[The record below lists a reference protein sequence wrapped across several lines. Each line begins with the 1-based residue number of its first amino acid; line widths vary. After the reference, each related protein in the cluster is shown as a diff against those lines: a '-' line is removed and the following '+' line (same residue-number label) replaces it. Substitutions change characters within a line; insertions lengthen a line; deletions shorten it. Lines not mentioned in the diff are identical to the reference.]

1 LKLPG
6 VAFLIAALICHA
18 TPTAAREAE
27 RFKGRSL
34 VEALQLLQ
42 AEGLRIVFTSAT
54 VTPGMRVTIEPRA
67 TAARQQLDEL
77 LAPHGLR
84 TRNGPRGILEIV
96 RLEATRRTSRPID
109 SRRETPER
117 PTDNTTVDGATE
129 APAPGPAYREYVTV
143 TERAPQGTDPGVA
156 AQVVLDRDEFD
167 RLYGSLA
174 DDPIRLVHALPFVAP
189 ADEFRSEFTVRGSP
203 FRHVDLVID
212 GISTH
217 WLTHST
223 YDRGATGSVAML
235 PTLAIESAT
244 LRAGAYPRRHGDRLG
259 PQLDLT
265 VREGSRHDFGL
276 RGAVG
281 GSSATLLG
289 EGPLGS
295 FGRGSWLAAFR
306 QSYLEWPAERAAT
319 RTPFGF
325 FDGLAKIVYDA
336 RANQQ
341 VAMTVLG
348 GTSTVDADD
357 RLGPTELGNG
367 MNRALGVNLSWR
379 SAITPALVVTQR
391 AAMVRHHFV
400 NKHQTGRTS
409 DRGGNEQLLYRADVT
424 RPVDAGL
431 LEFGA
436 QVGRMA
442 VDHVPRPST
451 SSGRPE
457 SAGRAPEVDATAGSS
472 WARSAYAHFAWD
484 VTPTLTLSPG
494 TRITSFTHLPR
505 RALTHWLLSEW
516 AFRPGW
522 TLNASI
528 GASAQLP
535 ELRHVLGTAGAVD
548 PRPERARHVDVAV
561 EQRLTRSIRWQAT
574 VFARREDDILREPDL
589 RPRMVDTR
597 VVESERRHANALE
610 GSARGIEL
618 LLERRSATGL
628 SGWAAYSYGRTR
640 YDDVERGERF
650 WGDFDQRHALTLF
663 GRARVSPR
671 TSVGAAFRAGSNFPI
686 PGYLV
691 ARDGGL
697 FIGTERNGLRLPPY
711 ARLDLRADRQFDY
724 FHRRL
729 TAFVEM
735 LNVLN
740 RSNAGLAGGSVDAMT
755 GEAIGLRD
763 TLLGRRASAGVL
775 IEF

>member
-1 LKLPG
+1 LKRLAS
-6 VAFLIAALICHA
+6 VALLIAALTYDPA
-18 TPTAAREAE
+18 SAAAREAE

-54 VTPGMRVTIEPRA
+54 VTPGMRVPIEPRA
-67 TAARQQLDEL
+67 TTARQQLDEL

-84 TRNGPRGILEIV
+84 TRNGPGGILEVV
-96 RLEATRRTSRPID
+96 RVEATRRTPGPVEP
-109 SRRETPER
+109 RRETPPR
-117 PTDNTTVDGATE
+117 GADNTAVDGTTE
-129 APAPGPAYREYVTV
+129 APATTTVHREYVTV
-143 TERAPQGTDPGVA
+143 IERAPQGTDRGVA
-156 AQVVLDRDEFD
+156 AQIVLDRREFD

-174 DDPIRLVHALPFVAP
+174 DDPMRLVHALPHVAP
-189 ADEFRSEFTVRGSP
+189 ADEFRSEFAVRGSP
-203 FRHVDLVID
+203 FRHVDVVVD

-217 WLTHST
+217 WLTHT
-223 YDRGATGSVAML
+223 VHDRGATGSLAML
-235 PTLAIESAT
+235 PVLAIESAT

-265 VREGSRHDFGL
+265 IREGSRSDFGL

-281 GSSATLLG
+281 GASATLLG
-289 EGPLGS
+289 EGPLGES
-295 FGRGSWLAAFR
+295 GRGSWLAAFR
-306 QSYLEWPAERAAT
+306 QSYLEWPAEQAAT

-325 FDGLAKIVYDA
+325 FDGLAKIVYDV

-341 VAMTVLG
+341 LAMSVLG
-348 GTSTVDADD
+348 GTSAVDADD
-357 RLGPTELGNG
+357 HIGPTELGNG
-367 MNRALGVNLSWR
+367 MNRALAVNLSWR
-379 SAITPALVVTQR
+379 SAITPALVVRQR

-409 DRGGNEQLLYRADVT
+409 DRGANEQLLYRADVT
-424 RPVDAGL
+424 RSVGGGL

-442 VDHVPRPST
+442 IDDVPR
-451 SSGRPE
+451 
-457 SAGRAPEVDATAGSS
+457 APDVDATAGSS

-494 TRITSFTHLPR
+494 TRITAFTHLPR

-522 TLNASI
+522 TLNASV
-528 GASAQLP
+528 GVSEQLP
-535 ELRHVLGTAGAVD
+535 ELRQVLGAAGAID
-548 PRPERARHVDVAV
+548 PRAERARHVDVAV
-561 EQRLTRSIRWQAT
+561 EQRLTRSIRWRAT
-574 VFARREDDILREPDL
+574 VFFRREDDILREPDL
-589 RPRMVDTR
+589 RPRMVGHL
-597 VVESERRHANALE
+597 VVAPERRYANALE

-618 LLERRSATGL
+618 LLDRRSPTGL
-628 SGWAAYSYGRTR
+628 SGWAAYTYGRTR
-640 YDDVERGERF
+640 HDDLDRGERF

-663 GRARVSPR
+663 GRAPLSPR
-671 TSVGAAFRAGSNFPI
+671 TTVGAAFRAGSNFPI
-686 PGYLV
+686 PGYLL
-691 ARDGGL
+691 ARDGDL
-697 FIGTERNGLRLPPY
+697 FIGTERNQLRLPPY
-711 ARLDLRADRQFDY
+711 ARLDLRADRQFHY
-724 FHRRL
+724 FRRRL
-729 TAFVEM
+729 TVFVEM

-740 RSNAGLAGGSVDAMT
+740 RANAGLAGGSIDPMT
-755 GEAIGLRD
+755 GEAIGLSD